1 MSKIALTPNSS
12 GTGTFTLAAPDSD
25 TNRTLTLPDSAG
37 ELLTTTG
44 DGSGLTGIVIP
55 PIFNPVAVS
64 GATPALD
71 VGSYNFFD
79 SGTLTA
85 NTTVSFTSVPTNA
98 RWSYSFEPAI
108 VEDFWDISTAIHVQ
122 NLPVEAQDTGV
133 SGIFFKPDGTKMYI
147 VGYTGDNV
155 YEYDLS
161 TDWDISTASFL
172 QLFSVA
178 AQDVNPVG
186 IFFKP
191 DGTKMYISGLSGQD
205 INEYDLSTA
214 WDVSTASYLQSF
226 LVGTQDT
233 GPWGVFFKP
242 DGTKMYVTGY
252 VGDNVYEYNLSTAW
266 NISTASYLQNFY
278 LGSQDTIPRGIFFKS
293 DGTKMYIT
301 GDTGNDVN
309 EYNLSTAWSVTTA
322 SYLQNFVVSSQD
334 SAPQGVFFKPDGTKM
349 YVIGDRYGDKV
360 NEYDVGTASTVT
372 LPAAVKNNPSQALR
386 VNKQVTYEFFTMDG
400 GTTVKLIGEEIL

>member
-1 MSKIALTPNSS
+1 MSIVLNGTTGITTPDIDSTSGLDAADLT
-12 GTGTFTLAAPDSD
+12 GA
-25 TNRTLTLPDSAG
+25 LPD
-37 ELLTTTG
+37 L
-44 DGSGLTGIVIP
+44 DGSALTGIVIP
-55 PIFNPVAVS
+55 AIFDPVAVS
-64 GATPALD
+64 GATHALD

-79 SGTLTA
+79 GGTLTVA
-85 NTTVSFTSVPTNA
+85 NTPVSFTSVPTNA

-400 GTTVKLIGEEIL
+400 GTTVKLIGEEIV